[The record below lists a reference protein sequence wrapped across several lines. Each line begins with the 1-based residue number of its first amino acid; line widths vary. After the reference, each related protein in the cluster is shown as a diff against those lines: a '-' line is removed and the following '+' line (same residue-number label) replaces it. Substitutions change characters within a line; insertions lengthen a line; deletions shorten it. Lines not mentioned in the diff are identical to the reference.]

1 MVLIFPKPQSF
12 YVVIK
17 IAYSEVVIQQGMV

>member
-1 MVLIFPKPQSF
+1 MVLIVPKPQSF

-17 IAYSEVVIQQGMV
+17 IGYSEVDIQQGMV